1 MGAFGGSGDWGA
13 IGMLPCGTGGG
24 GTSGATGVLDSG
36 GDSSAVLIVI
46 CGGAFGFSLEGMD
59 TLRC

>member
-1 MGAFGGSGDWGA
+1 
-13 IGMLPCGTGGG
+13 MLPCGTGGG